1 MLKVIKSTGSFFL
14 LFLITF
20 IVLEIFLRCYGY
32 SPINP
37 LQNEEKIKCKPSPL
51 FQFHPDYGYVYEPG
65 NKEVILNGSLGY
77 TLNVNEAG
85 FRINSYSVCPS
96 KQASI
101 AVFGCSFFGGMGV
114 DDDEVL
120 SAHLQRFVGD
130 TCVYNYAIPG
140 QGMNMQL
147 LKLQDLI
154 ENEQKPEIAVFELAS
169 FHLIRNPGGFNFV
182 KNFADIRD
190 RPSYYLCS
198 ELSDDDKL
206 NFFLKDI
213 NENLCFL
220 DYWSAAY
227 HLLKVKFYANQF
239 KDEYLLDLENSLIQE
254 AYSLCNEHEVIPVFM
269 LITKDVLSS
278 SIANFL
284 ESKNIPFIVSSVDY
298 QSDEFNLNPHD
309 QHPNAFAHERYA
321 LEIFDFIKNVQF
333 R

>member
-1 MLKVIKSTGSFFL
+1 
-14 LFLITF
+14 
-20 IVLEIFLRCYGY
+20 VLETSLRCFGY
-32 SPINP
+32 SPINRV
-37 LQNEEKIKCKPSPL
+37 QNKEKINCEPSPL

-65 NKEVILNGSLGY
+65 NKEVILNGSLRY

-85 FRINSYSVCPS
+85 FRINPNGVCPS

-114 DDDEVL
+114 DDDEVV
-120 SAHLQRFVGD
+120 SAYLQRFVGD

-140 QGMNMQL
+140 HGMNMQL
-147 LKLQDLI
+147 LKLQELI

-169 FHLIRNPGGFNFV
+169 FHLIRNPGGFNFI

-198 ELSDDDKL
+198 ELSGNDKL
-206 NFFLKDI
+206 NFFLKDV

-227 HLLKVKFYANQF
+227 HLFKVKFYANQF
-239 KDEYLLDLENSLIQE
+239 KDEYLLDLENSLIDE
-254 AYSLCNEHEVIPVFM
+254 AYSLCNEHGVVPVFM
-269 LITKDVLSS
+269 LITKDGLSS
-278 SIANFL
+278 SIGNFL

-321 LEIFDFIKNVQF
+321 LEIFEFIKNVPY

>member
-1 MLKVIKSTGSFFL
+1 MLKVIKSTWSFFL
-14 LFLITF
+14 LFLTTYLL
-20 IVLEIFLRCYGY
+20 LEIFLRCYGY

-37 LQNEEKIKCKPSPL
+37 SQNEEKIKCTPPPL

-65 NKEVILNGSLGY
+65 NKKVTLNRSLSY

-85 FRINSYSVCPS
+85 FRTNPHAVCSP
-96 KQASI
+96 QRASI

-114 DDDEVL
+114 NDDEVV
-120 SAHLQRFVGD
+120 SAHLQRLVGD

-140 QGMNMQL
+140 HGMNMQL

-198 ELSDDDKL
+198 ELSGDDKL

-254 AYSLCNEHEVIPVFM
+254 AYSICNDYGVVPVFM
-269 LITKDVLSS
+269 LITKDDLSS
-278 SIANFL
+278 SIGNFL
-284 ESKNIPFIVSSVDY
+284 ESKNIPFIISSVDY

-321 LEIFDFIKNVQF
+321 LEIFDFIKNDQF

>member
-1 MLKVIKSTGSFFL
+1 MLKVIKSTWSFFL
-14 LFLITF
+14 LFLTTYLL
-20 IVLEIFLRCYGY
+20 LEIFLRCYGY

-37 LQNEEKIKCKPSPL
+37 SQNEEKIKCTPPPL

-65 NKEVILNGSLGY
+65 NKKVTLNRSLSY

-85 FRINSYSVCPS
+85 FRTNPHAVCSP
-96 KQASI
+96 QRASI

-114 DDDEVL
+114 NDDEVV
-120 SAHLQRFVGD
+120 SAHLQRLVGD

-140 QGMNMQL
+140 HGMNMQL

-198 ELSDDDKL
+198 ELSGDDKL

-254 AYSLCNEHEVIPVFM
+254 AYSICNDYGVVPVFM
-269 LITKDVLSS
+269 LITKDDLSS
-278 SIANFL
+278 SIGNFL
-284 ESKNIPFIVSSVDY
+284 ESKNIPFIISSVNY

-309 QHPNAFAHERYA
+309 QHPNAFAHKRYA
-321 LEIFDFIKNVQF
+321 LEIFDFIKNDQF